1 MVDTVTKSESI
12 FDIEKLECPFFVKAV
27 ACRYIKHTFD
37 AGVHNGLKLF
47 AQGHRIKQRGFCSQ
61 VNPDGE
67 LKGLY
72 IIMALRLLEIV
83 VPEEG
88 TGDVLKIIEEA
99 QITNFWLTCSC
110 ENRNIFKMIVTA
122 EKTEKLLDTLEK
134 KYGGL
139 EDFHMVLLPLEAS
152 YPSTREI
159 EEKAEEGKEEQA
171 VKKKKEP
178 LRVSRQELYHDVF
191 DSSKLTNTYMIMII
205 LAAIVAAIGLI
216 KDNVA
221 VIIGAMV
228 IAPLLGPNVALSFA
242 TTVGDGALG
251 RNALKTNI
259 VGIGIAFAVS
269 LGLGYF
275 LVIDPETGQIAS
287 RTVVSYA
294 DIVLALAS
302 GVAAALSITSGV
314 PSVLIGV
321 MVSVAL
327 IPPLVVF
334 GLLLGSGNIS
344 LSIQALEL
352 VAVNMICINL
362 AGVFTFLVQGVRPL
376 NWWEASKAKKATRYA
391 IIIWVSLLV
400 VLTVLLMLSQT

>member
-1 MVDTVTKSESI
+1 
-12 FDIEKLECPFFVKAV
+12 
-27 ACRYIKHTFD
+27 
-37 AGVHNGLKLF
+37 
-47 AQGHRIKQRGFCSQ
+47 
-61 VNPDGE
+61 
-67 LKGLY
+67 
-72 IIMALRLLEIV
+72 MALRLLEIV
-83 VPEEG
+83 VPEEV
-88 TGDVLKIIEEA
+88 TGEVLAIVEEA
-99 QITNFWLTCSC
+99 KVTNFWLTCSC
-110 ENRNIFKMIVTA
+110 ENRNIFKMIVSA
-122 EKTEKLLDTLEK
+122 DKTESLLDTFEK

-139 EDFHMVLLPLEAS
+139 EEFHMVLLPLEAS
-152 YPSTREI
+152 YPSTKEI
-159 EEKAEEGKEEQA
+159 EDKADERKEEEKGG
-171 VKKKKEP
+171 KKNEP

-191 DSSKLTNTYMIMII
+191 DDSKLTNTYLIMII
-205 LAAIVAAIGLI
+205 LSAIVAAIGLI

-242 TTVGDGALG
+242 TTIGDGALG

-259 VGIGIAFAVS
+259 VGITVAFAVS
-269 LGLGYF
+269 VVLGFL
-275 LVIDPETGQIAS
+275 LVIDPEIREIAS

-334 GLLLGSGNIS
+334 GLLLGSGHF
-344 LSIQALEL
+344 LLAVRALEL

-362 AGVFTFLVQGVRPL
+362 AGVFTFLLQGLRPL
-376 NWWEASKAKKATRYA
+376 NWWEASKAKKAARYA
-391 IIIWVSLLV
+391 IIVWVSLLIL
-400 VLTVLLMLSQT
+400 LTVLLMFSQQ

>member
-1 MVDTVTKSESI
+1 
-12 FDIEKLECPFFVKAV
+12 
-27 ACRYIKHTFD
+27 
-37 AGVHNGLKLF
+37 
-47 AQGHRIKQRGFCSQ
+47 
-61 VNPDGE
+61 
-67 LKGLY
+67 
-72 IIMALRLLEIV
+72 MALRLLEIV
-83 VPEEG
+83 VPEEV
-88 TGDVLKIIEEA
+88 TGEVLAIVEEEKV
-99 QITNFWLTCSC
+99 TNFWLTCSC

-122 EKTEKLLDTLEK
+122 EKTESLLDIFEK

-152 YPSTREI
+152 YPSTKEI
-159 EEKAEEGKEEQA
+159 EEKAEESKNGEEGE
-171 VKKKKEP
+171 KKTEP

-191 DSSKLTNTYMIMII
+191 DSSKLTNTYMIMIV

-242 TTVGDGALG
+242 TTIGDGALG

-259 VGIGIAFAVS
+259 VGILIAFAVS
-269 LGLGYF
+269 LALGSF
-275 LVIDPETGQIAS
+275 LAIDPGIREIAS

-294 DIVLALAS
+294 DIILALAS

-334 GLLLGSGNIS
+334 GLLLGSGNF
-344 LSIQALEL
+344 LLALQALEL
-352 VAVNMICINL
+352 VAINMICINL
-362 AGVFTFLVQGVRPL
+362 AGVFTFLLQGVRPL
-376 NWWEASKAKKATRYA
+376 NWWEASKAKKATRYT
-391 IIIWVSLLV
+391 IIIWASLLIL
-400 VLTVLLMLSQT
+400 LTVLLKLSQL